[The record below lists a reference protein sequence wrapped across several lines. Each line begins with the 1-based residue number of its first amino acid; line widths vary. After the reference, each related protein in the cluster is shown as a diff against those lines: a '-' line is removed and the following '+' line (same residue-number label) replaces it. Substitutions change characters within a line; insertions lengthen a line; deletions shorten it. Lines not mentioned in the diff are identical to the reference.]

1 MIKISFTLKIKDK
14 IEDMELPHDDFTI
27 EDLFNQL
34 ELSSQLYVPKQNG
47 EIVIKENKIN
57 NGDEIQLVQI
67 IYGG

>member
-27 EDLFNQL
+27 EDLFNQ
-34 ELSSQLYVPKQNG
+34 
-47 EIVIKENKIN
+47 IKENKIN
-57 NGDEIQLVQI
+57 DGDEIQLVQI